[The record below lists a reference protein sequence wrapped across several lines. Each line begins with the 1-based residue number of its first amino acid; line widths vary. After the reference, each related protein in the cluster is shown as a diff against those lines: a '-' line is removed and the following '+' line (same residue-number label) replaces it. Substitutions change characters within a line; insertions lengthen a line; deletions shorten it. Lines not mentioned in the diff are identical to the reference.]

1 MIGTSPTP
9 WHREPWPWILMSG
22 PFIVVVAGIATMFLA
37 VATSDGLVADDYY
50 KQGLGINRDIERD
63 ERARAL
69 GVSATLQLSEDKTRA
84 RVFLRGAQV
93 PPAELRLTLAHRT
106 RVGEDQSVVLRA
118 IAPGVYEGAL
128 AAPRGT
134 LWRIQIADEARA
146 WRLSGDWPAGEAG
159 VTLEPA
165 QR

>member
-1 MIGTSPTP
+1 MIHASTTP

-22 PFIVVVAGIATMFLA
+22 PFIVIVAGIATMILA

-69 GVSATLQLSEDKTRA
+69 GVSATLQVSEDKTRA
-84 RVFLRGAQV
+84 RVFLKGALA
-93 PPAELRLTLAHRT
+93 PPSALRLTLTHRT
-106 RVGEDQSVVLRA
+106 RAGEDQSITLRA
-118 IAPGVYEGAL
+118 TAPGVYEGTL
-128 AAPRGT
+128 VAPRGA
-134 LWRIQIADEARA
+134 LWRIQLADEARA
-146 WRLSGDWPAGEAG
+146 WRLSGDWLAGAAG